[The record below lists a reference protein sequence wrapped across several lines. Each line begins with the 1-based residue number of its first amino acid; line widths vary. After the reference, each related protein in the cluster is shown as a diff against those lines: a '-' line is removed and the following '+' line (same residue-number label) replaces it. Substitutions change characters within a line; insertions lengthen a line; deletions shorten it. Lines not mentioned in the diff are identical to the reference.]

1 MRLETLL
8 EFAGL
13 TGQTGDWEAHRS
25 LEVTGLAH
33 DSRQVSPGDLFIAVR
48 GFTTD
53 GHDYLA
59 AAAAAGAAAAL
70 VEEPAGIDL
79 PQVVAPDTRRAMG
92 PLAAAFWGN
101 PGERLFTVGIT
112 GTNGKTT
119 AMHLIRSVLEA
130 RLGRVGSIGTVSYRV
145 GGVEVDAP
153 HTTPEAIAIQEM
165 LARMIEADDAA
176 AVMKISSHALALGRV
191 GGLGFDLACFTN
203 LGRDHLDFHP
213 SMEEYLAAKILLFT
227 AHRKPD
233 GIAIVNLD
241 DPAGARL
248 AATLEPPVVTVGL
261 TPKADVTASGVEVDW
276 EGVRFALSFR
286 GETAEVSSPLL
297 GAFNVQNLL
306 VAAGA
311 GLMAEIPLDEV
322 ADALG
327 TLPVVAGRMERLPA
341 PGSVE
346 IVLDYAHKPDA
357 LKVALA
363 ACQEMAAG
371 RVICVFG
378 CGGDRDRGKRPL
390 MGRIAAL
397 GADRVIVTSDN
408 PRTEDPDAIIAE
420 IMTGVPA
427 EADCTVESDR
437 RAAIHAAVREAR
449 AGDVVLV
456 AGKGHEQYQIIG
468 AERLPFDVAP
478 MVANSLFGQRA
489 KVMALP

>member
-1 MRLETLL
+1 
-8 EFAGL
+8 
-13 TGQTGDWEAHRS
+13 
-25 LEVTGLAH
+25 
-33 DSRQVSPGDLFIAVR
+33 
-48 GFTTD
+48 
-53 GHDYLA
+53 
-59 AAAAAGAAAAL
+59 
-70 VEEPAGIDL
+70 
-79 PQVVAPDTRRAMG
+79 
-92 PLAAAFWGN
+92 
-101 PGERLFTVGIT
+101 
-112 GTNGKTT
+112 
-119 AMHLIRSVLEA
+119 
-130 RLGRVGSIGTVSYRV
+130 
-145 GGVEVDAP
+145 
-153 HTTPEAIAIQEM
+153 
-165 LARMIEADDAA
+165 
-176 AVMKISSHALALGRV
+176 
-191 GGLGFDLACFTN
+191 
-203 LGRDHLDFHP
+203 
-213 SMEEYLAAKILLFT
+213 MEEYLAAKTILFT
-227 AHRKPD
+227 EHRKPD

-248 AATLEPPVVTVGL
+248 ATALEPPVVTVGL

-276 EGVRFALSFR
+276 EGVRFTLSFR

-311 GLMAEIPLDEV
+311 GLMAEIPLVEV

-341 PGSVE
+341 PESVE

-427 EADCTVESDR
+427 EADCAVESDR

-468 AERLPFDVAP
+468 TDRLPFDEREVVAAA
-478 MVANSLFGQRA
+478 VADREGGRGS
-489 KVMALP
+489 